1 MRTSHL
7 LPVVALG
14 LLCAGGGDMAR
25 AADRAVHQKG
35 RMFSVDALTVA
46 RLEPVMFVND
56 DTVPHNVMSA
66 SAGNAFDLGA
76 QSPGSGTPVSFNIS
90 GTVVVIC
97 AIHPRMRLII
107 TVTD

>member
-1 MRTSHL
+1 MRTSQL
-7 LPVVALG
+7 LPIVALV
-14 LLCAGGGDMAR
+14 LLCAGGGDMAG
-25 AADRAVHQKG
+25 AADRAVHQRG

-66 SAGNAFDLGA
+66 SASNAFDLGA
-76 QSPGSGTPVSFNIS
+76 QPPGTATPVSFNIA